1 MSSLR
6 QLSVERQGNNSHH
19 VPLPLAYLTPADQ
32 LASGTVSNI
41 LTAMW
46 KTQKALH
53 RIAVSQ
59 GCSTNRGT
67 DSAPLLLPFSEAEIC
82 PLCMQLCLG

>member
-6 QLSVERQGNNSHH
+6 QLSVERQRNNSRP

-46 KTQKALH
+46 KTQKAPASSPGLLH
-53 RIAVSQ
+53 QPGHR
-59 GCSTNRGT
+59 
-67 DSAPLLLPFSEAEIC
+67 
-82 PLCMQLCLG
+82 LCTPAAAIQ